1 MTKYDYWPKVR
12 FPVLSL
18 LSQELGNC
26 HLLPHNKEEI
36 DELTLPWESQNRRPK
51 SLPEIKM
58 RKITIT
64 TYIDNMQFFYVFNKK
79 TKTITDDF
87 RISKFLKIIVPG
99 RRRRY
104 NPWSLL
110 LSMIRSNTKQFSH
123 SLVFWMELLSDMLLK
138 RLKGQ
143 IQWEQVH

>member
-1 MTKYDYWPKVR
+1 
-12 FPVLSL
+12 
-18 LSQELGNC
+18 
-26 HLLPHNKEEI
+26 
-36 DELTLPWESQNRRPK
+36 
-51 SLPEIKM
+51 M

-104 NPWSLL
+104 NP
-110 LSMIRSNTKQFSH
+110 
-123 SLVFWMELLSDMLLK
+123 
-138 RLKGQ
+138 
-143 IQWEQVH
+143 